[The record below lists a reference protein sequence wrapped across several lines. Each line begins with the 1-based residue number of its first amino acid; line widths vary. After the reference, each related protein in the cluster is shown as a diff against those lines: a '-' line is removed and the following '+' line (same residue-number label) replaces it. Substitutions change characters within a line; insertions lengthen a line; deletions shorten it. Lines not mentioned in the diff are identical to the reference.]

1 MRLTRVRIVAAAV
14 GLAASGTVAGIVVA
28 ATPAAA
34 GPTSASSASATTPK
48 VVLVNQCTGK
58 GQVRPKS
65 FDPGCMPSNSRITGM
80 SWTSWGHVAFG
91 HATFKINNCTP
102 SCAQGK
108 FVSHPILTVL
118 WRARS
123 WPSHPGREYF
133 TRLTVI
139 FTGAHHPHGPAAQ
152 TLPPLKS

>member
-1 MRLTRVRIVAAAV
+1 MRLNRLGIIAAV
-14 GLAASGTVAGIVVA
+14 AGLAASGVVAGIVVA
-28 ATPAAA
+28 VTPASA
-34 GPTSASSASATTPK
+34 GPASAAAAK
-48 VVLVNQCTGK
+48 VVLVNECTGK
-58 GQVRPKS
+58 GQVQPKS
-65 FDPGCMPSNSRITGM
+65 FDPGCMPSNSYITSM
-80 SWTSWGHVAFG
+80 SWTSWGSVAFG

-108 FVSHPILTVL
+108 YVSYPILTVL

-123 WPSHPGREYF
+123 WPGHTGREYF

-152 TLPPLKS
+152 TLPPLSS